1 MANVFSVAC
10 KSLIKMINVVD
21 RVSDMA
27 LNVTDAGVA
36 GTQILKEGVE
46 AYRDTERQ
54 LISAKLEMTKQKMAK
69 LQAEGKSLTRDNL
82 DEVEL

>member
-10 KSLIKMINVVD
+10 KSLVKMIGVVD

-54 LISAKLEMTKQKMAK
+54 LISAKLEMTKQKMDMLRTNGLA
-69 LQAEGKSLTRDNL
+69 LTRDNL

>member
-21 RVSDMA
+21 RISDMA

-46 AYRDTERQ
+46 SYRDIERQ
-54 LISAKLEMTKQKMAK
+54 LISAKLEMTKQKMDK
-69 LQAEGKSLTRDNL
+69 LKSEGKSLTRDNL
-82 DEVEL
+82 DEVVL

>member
-10 KSLIKMINVVD
+10 KSLVKMIGVVD

-54 LISAKLEMTKQKMAK
+54 LISAKLEMTKQKMDMLRTRGLA
-69 LQAEGKSLTRDNL
+69 LTRDNL

>member
-21 RVSDMA
+21 RISDMA

-46 AYRDTERQ
+46 SYRDIERQ
-54 LISAKLEMTKQKMAK
+54 LISAKLEMTKQKMDK
-69 LQAEGKSLTRDNL
+69 LKSEGLALTRDNL
-82 DEVEL
+82 DSIEL

>member
-21 RVSDMA
+21 RISDMA

-46 AYRDTERQ
+46 SYRDIERQ
-54 LISAKLEMTKQKMAK
+54 LISAKLEMTKQKMVL
-69 LQAEGKSLTRDNL
+69 LQPHQGYPSYEG
-82 DEVEL
+82 

>member
-1 MANVFSVAC
+1 MANVFSVAS
-10 KSLIKMINVVD
+10 KSICKMINVID

-46 AYRDTERQ
+46 SYRDVERQ
-54 LISAKLEMTKQKMAK
+54 LISAKLEMTKQKMDK
-69 LQAEGKSLTRDNL
+69 LKSEGKSLTRDNL
-82 DEVEL
+82 DSIEL

>member
-1 MANVFSVAC
+1 MANIFSVAC

-69 LQAEGKSLTRDNL
+69 LKSEGKSLTRDNL
-82 DEVEL
+82 DSIEL

>member
-10 KSLIKMINVVD
+10 KSICKMISVID
-21 RVSDMA
+21 RVSDAA
-27 LNVTDAGVA
+27 LNVTDAAVA

-46 AYRDTERQ
+46 SYRDVERQ
-54 LISAKLEMTKQKMAK
+54 LISAKLEMTKQKMAL
-69 LQAEGKSLTRDNL
+69 LQTKGLPLTRDNL

>member
-1 MANVFSVAC
+1 MANVFSVAS
-10 KSLIKMINVVD
+10 KSICKMINVID

-54 LISAKLEMTKQKMAK
+54 LISAKLEMTKQKMDK
-69 LQAEGKSLTRDNL
+69 LKSEGKSLTRDNL
-82 DEVEL
+82 DSIEL

>member
-1 MANVFSVAC
+1 MANVLSVAC
-10 KSLIKMINVVD
+10 KSLVKMIGVVD

-54 LISAKLEMTKQKMAK
+54 LISAKLEMTKQKMDMLRTKGLA
-69 LQAEGKSLTRDNL
+69 LTRDNL

>member
-10 KSLIKMINVVD
+10 KSICKMISVVD
-21 RVSDMA
+21 RVSDA
-27 LNVTDAGVA
+27 TLNITDAAVA
-36 GTQILKEGVE
+36 GTEIIKEGVE
-46 AYRDTERQ
+46 SYRDVERQ

>member
-1 MANVFSVAC
+1 MANIFSVAS
-10 KSLIKMINVVD
+10 KSICKMINVID
-21 RVSDMA
+21 HVSDMA

-46 AYRDTERQ
+46 SYRDIERQ
-54 LISAKLEMTKQKMAK
+54 LISAKLEMTKQKMAL
-69 LQAEGKSLTRDNL
+69 LQTKGLALTRDNL

>member
-10 KSLIKMINVVD
+10 KSLVKMIGVVD

-69 LQAEGKSLTRDNL
+69 LLAEGKSLTRDNL

>member
-46 AYRDTERQ
+46 SYRDIERQ
-54 LISAKLEMTKQKMAK
+54 LISAKLEMTKQKMAL
-69 LQAEGKSLTRDNL
+69 LQTKGLALTRDNL
-82 DEVEL
+82 DSIEL

>member
-10 KSLIKMINVVD
+10 KSICKMISVVD
-21 RVSDMA
+21 RVSDAA
-27 LNVTDAGVA
+27 LNVTDAAVA

-46 AYRDTERQ
+46 SYRDIERQ
-54 LISAKLEMTKQKMAK
+54 LISAKLEMTKQKMAL
-69 LQAEGKSLTRDNL
+69 LQTKGLALTRDNL

>member
-10 KSLIKMINVVD
+10 KSICKMISVVD

-27 LNVTDAGVA
+27 LNVTDAGAA

-46 AYRDTERQ
+46 SYRDIERQ
-54 LISAKLEMTKQKMAK
+54 LISAKLEMTKQKMNK
-69 LQAEGKSLTRDNL
+69 RSNNYKME
-82 DEVEL
+82 

>member
-10 KSLIKMINVVD
+10 KSLVKMIGVVD

-54 LISAKLEMTKQKMAK
+54 LISAKLEMTKQKMDMLRTK
-69 LQAEGKSLTRDNL
+69 GLSLTRDNL
-82 DEVEL
+82 DKVEL

>member
-46 AYRDTERQ
+46 SYRDIERQ
-54 LISAKLEMTKQKMAK
+54 LISAKLEMTKQKMDK
-69 LQAEGKSLTRDNL
+69 LKSEGLVLTRDNL
-82 DEVEL
+82 DSIEL

>member
-10 KSLIKMINVVD
+10 KSICKMISVVD
-21 RVSDMA
+21 RVSDAA
-27 LNVTDAGVA
+27 LNVTDAAVA
-36 GTQILKEGVE
+36 GTEIIKEGVE

-54 LISAKLEMTKQKMAK
+54 LISAKLEMTKQKMAL
-69 LQAEGKSLTRDNL
+69 LQTKGLALTRDNL

>member
-27 LNVTDAGVA
+27 LNVTDAAVA

-54 LISAKLEMTKQKMAK
+54 LISAKLEMTKQKMDK
-69 LQAEGKSLTRDNL
+69 LKSEGKSLTRDNL
-82 DEVEL
+82 DSIEL

>member
-1 MANVFSVAC
+1 MSNLFSVAC

-46 AYRDTERQ
+46 SYRDIERQ
-54 LISAKLEMTKQKMAK
+54 LISAKLEMTKQKMAL
-69 LQAEGKSLTRDNL
+69 LQTKGLALTRDNL

>member
-82 DEVEL
+82 DEVKL

>member
-1 MANVFSVAC
+1 MANVFSVAT
-10 KSLIKMINVVD
+10 KSICKMINVID

-54 LISAKLEMTKQKMAK
+54 LISAKLEMTKQKMAM
-69 LQAEGKSLTRDNL
+69 LQTKGIALTRDNL

>member
-1 MANVFSVAC
+1 MANVFSVAS
-10 KSLIKMINVVD
+10 KSICKMINVID

-46 AYRDTERQ
+46 SYRDIERQ
-54 LISAKLEMTKQKMAK
+54 LISAKLEMTKQKMEM
-69 LQAEGKSLTRDNL
+69 LQTKGLALTRDNL

>member
-21 RVSDMA
+21 RISDMA

-46 AYRDTERQ
+46 SYRDIERQ
-54 LISAKLEMTKQKMAK
+54 LISAKLEMTKQKMVL
-69 LQAEGKSLTRDNL
+69 LQTKGLALTRDNL
-82 DEVEL
+82 DTIEL